1 MCACHGSEQGGRT
14 GDQGRRCLQ
23 SLNCYG
29 ANQPEAVA
37 STAAIVAKRF
47 SRSLVNS
54 GELYADTLL
63 SRMRSRKSSNQGS

>member
-1 MCACHGSEQGGRT
+1 MCACHGYPSRGGVKEMST
-14 GDQGRRCLQ
+14 IPQL
-23 SLNCYG
+23 LG